1 MSVDHQRLN
10 LTDRKGYP
18 SLFSQHLCN
27 VDSGQRGIIGKIE
40 SLLIASL
47 TIEQTCELMAVAKT
61 ELNLE
66 ARAVYVIDI
75 LSCKR

>member
-40 SLLIASL
+40 
-47 TIEQTCELMAVAKT
+47 
-61 ELNLE
+61 
-66 ARAVYVIDI
+66 
-75 LSCKR
+75 